1 MSRSIH
7 TTWAQIN
14 KAKSLYRN
22 KKSEKYMIRTL
33 FDKMYK
39 KREAKQSRDRHKG
52 SHLPDILQ
60 LDPAGIPIN
69 RKESTYVRFPA
80 TDDDIRELMRRLPPG
95 SCDGISE
102 IRLRLGSRSELDKDP
117 YVEEARV
124 LDPFK
129 GVYDYEYLP
138 GVYSSSILG
147 QYNPSDTTIRLYAY
161 LYDTALPE
169 REMWE
174 LFLKLQMLKTLI
186 HEIGHHCDF
195 MARCGQPRWLGS
207 SRDRNEIYAE
217 NCEHDWS
224 QVILARYL
232 REKYTSEVNNLEK
245 WIEHYGGIQ
254 LPLEAMMG
262 DPRTTVMG
270 EKILSRAIFGD
281 IPSSIS
287 DLSHEVNENTNTME
301 TRLSFAKHLRCG
313 DYFVMA
319 LEIIDGIL
327 ISEKDNIEVLR
338 ERAVILWKK
347 KEYEAADLAIKKV
360 LKLDNSDPDGWG
372 FAAGINISLHNWE
385 KALKSSDKALKYI
398 DRKDSE
404 WKYIIV
410 FWIIAQMELGN
421 VEKAKVELAELENNC
436 SSWGKRTA
444 QEIRTK
450 YL

>member
-1 MSRSIH
+1 M
-7 TTWAQIN
+7 
-14 KAKSLYRN
+14 
-22 KKSEKYMIRTL
+22 EM
-33 FDKMYK
+33 
-39 KREAKQSRDRHKG
+39 KRQAKQSRDRYVDSRHKFED
-52 SHLPDILQ
+52 HF
-60 LDPAGIPIN
+60 DPAGIPID
-69 RKESTYVRFPA
+69 RKENSFVRFPT
-80 TDDDIRELMRRLPPG
+80 TDDDIRELMKRLPPG

-102 IRLRLGSRSELDKDP
+102 IRLRLGNKPKLDNDPNVEKSRI
-117 YVEEARV
+117 

-138 GVYSSSILG
+138 GVYSSIILG
-147 QYNPSDTTIRLYAY
+147 QYSPSDTTIWLYAY

-169 REMWE
+169 RGMWE

-195 MARCGQPRWLGS
+195 MARCGQHRWLGS

-217 NCEHDWS
+217 NREHDWS
-224 QVILARYL
+224 QGILAPYL
-232 REKYTSEVNNLEK
+232 HEKYPLEVNNLEK

-287 DLSHEVNENTNTME
+287 NLSHEVNENTNIME
-301 TRLSFAKHLRCG
+301 TRLSFAKDLRCG

-338 ERAVILWKK
+338 ERAVILWMKE
-347 KEYEAADLAIKKV
+347 EYEAADLAIKKV
-360 LKLDNSDPDGWG
+360 LKLDNSDPDNWRL
-372 FAAGINISLHNWE
+372 AASINISLHNWE
-385 KALKSSDKALKYI
+385 KALKSSEKALKYI
-398 DRKDSE
+398 DRKDSD
-404 WKYIIV
+404 WKYIIKY
-410 FWIIAQMELGN
+410 WIIAQMELGN
-421 VEKAKVELAELENNC
+421 VEKAKVELTELENNC
-436 SSWGKRTA
+436 GKWGKRRA